1 MGFGLGVRIGMI
13 GIGMIEIAPTFV
25 LAPIRIQRLV
35 TRNHDQR
42 NLLPQSD
49 QIPLLKRRRFHP
61 PRAPSSEPLHPSPSC
76 QLSRRLPLHPLS
88 SGEPI
93 VVVVV
98 VVIVVGTVETMDQMG
113 HSPRRIVFV
122 GPAPAMEGGERVA
135 IGFAETEDVPGVD
148 LVRVHVVVIVVVAMG
163 TYFAT
168 THLRNGKVPI
178 DGFAVDST
186 GAGGFRFAMRV
197 GWDGRRKGRENDG
210 RFGFGLGF
218 GKAIDAGAVLVVGG
232 VADGNDSSAA
242 FQSIQSKVILGV
254 AVVVTVDAVVVVI
267 VGATRG

>member
-1 MGFGLGVRIGMI
+1 MGFRGEGG
-13 GIGMIEIAPTFV
+13 GTG
-25 LAPIRIQRLV
+25 
-35 TRNHDQR
+35 
-42 NLLPQSD
+42 
-49 QIPLLKRRRFHP
+49 
-61 PRAPSSEPLHPSPSC
+61 
-76 QLSRRLPLHPLS
+76 
-88 SGEPI
+88 GEPGGDGSEAFEDGSGGSGR
-93 VVVVV
+93 VVV
-98 VVIVVGTVETMDQMG
+98 VVIVVGTVETMDQTG

-148 LVRVHVVVIVVVAMG
+148 LVRVHVVVAMG

-218 GKAIDAGAVLVVGG
+218 GMAIDAGAVLVVGG